1 MKGNFLDVPTDC
13 PQRDERM
20 GWTGDTQV
28 FSATASY
35 LADTYAFYRKY
46 LYDMYQEQLLADGM
60 VRRLSPHSTDKM
72 FLRMGRRRMYHPLE
86 RIFVQGDKTILESQ
100 IESMKA
106 WVDYIRRIDG
116 DHHGWRQIFHYG
128 DWLALDRTGAAANSV
143 YGATDEAYI
152 ADIYYA
158 ASAQIVAKAAE
169 VLGLEETRQ
178 EYQEIADRQ
187 WRAVKEEYFTST
199 GRCAVKTQ
207 TGLILALKYHL
218 SENEELTKQMMK
230 KLLRDNK
237 NKLNTGFV
245 GTPLFVQCPD

>member
-1 MKGNFLDVPTDC
+1 
-13 PQRDERM
+13 
-20 GWTGDTQV
+20 
-28 FSATASY
+28 
-35 LADTYAFYRKY
+35 
-46 LYDMYQEQLLADGM
+46 
-60 VRRLSPHSTDKM
+60 
-72 FLRMGRRRMYHPLE
+72 
-86 RIFVQGDKTILESQ
+86 
-100 IESMKA
+100 MKA

-158 ASAQIVAKAAE
+158 ASAQTVAKAAD

-187 WRAVKEEYFTST
+187 NILLPQEDVRLMRAVKEEYFTST

-230 KLLRDNK
+230 KNSS
-237 NKLNTGFV
+237 
-245 GTPLFVQCPD
+245 GTTKIN

>member
-1 MKGNFLDVPTDC
+1 
-13 PQRDERM
+13 
-20 GWTGDTQV
+20 
-28 FSATASY
+28 
-35 LADTYAFYRKY
+35 
-46 LYDMYQEQLLADGM
+46 
-60 VRRLSPHSTDKM
+60 
-72 FLRMGRRRMYHPLE
+72 
-86 RIFVQGDKTILESQ
+86 
-100 IESMKA
+100 MKA

-158 ASAQIVAKAAE
+158 ASAQTVAKAAD

-230 KLLRDNK
+230 NSS
-237 NKLNTGFV
+237 
-245 GTPLFVQCPD
+245 GTTKIN